1 LERFYRRFGFKPNRG
16 RNKDFQM
23 SISDTMSREPG
34 APQRDRVRE
43 DQAEYTAAHPVSSGG
58 GELRVEDRRDVP
70 AGTTLQLFS
79 SDEAPAASL
88 ARTQT
93 HTGLIETGRF
103 ASGIK
108 QVKRWQ
114 DAAHIF
120 APLRKSPQESVMAL
134 VVDAKARPLAVIRH
148 SIGDQSAS
156 RVVPSLLTGAIGK
169 VEHAA
174 GVWFGHNHPSG
185 MAGQSDADFQITQRL
200 HELMRG
206 SGIDP
211 LGMVVVT
218 PGGLEASFYH
228 PGSGYGEEAVGRP
241 TLAARTKRGAV
252 PMLER

>member
-1 LERFYRRFGFKPNRG
+1 
-16 RNKDFQM
+16 
-23 SISDTMSREPG
+23 
-34 APQRDRVRE
+34 
-43 DQAEYTAAHPVSSGG
+43 
-58 GELRVEDRRDVP
+58 
-70 AGTTLQLFS
+70 
-79 SDEAPAASL
+79 
-88 ARTQT
+88 
-93 HTGLIETGRF
+93 
-103 ASGIK
+103 
-108 QVKRWQ
+108 
-114 DAAHIF
+114 
-120 APLRKSPQESVMAL
+120 
-134 VVDAKARPLAVIRH
+134 
-148 SIGDQSAS
+148 
-156 RVVPSLLTGAIGK
+156 IGK

-252 PMLER
+252 PMLERRFTRLQATAERGTSIRGPEAALKAVEARDRKSVV